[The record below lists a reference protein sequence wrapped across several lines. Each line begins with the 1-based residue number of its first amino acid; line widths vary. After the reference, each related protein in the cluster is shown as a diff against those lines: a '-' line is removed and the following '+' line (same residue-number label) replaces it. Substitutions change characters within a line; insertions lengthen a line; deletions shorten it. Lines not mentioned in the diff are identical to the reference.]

1 VRVYK
6 KATGQFYTIFNTS
19 FVPYVLNCG
28 SEIEFKHMD
37 KIKILW
43 VDDEIDLLKPHIL
56 FLEKKNYEVTTCNNG
71 VDAIDVFDDGNFDI
85 VFLDENMPGM
95 SGLETLQEM
104 KEKKSTTPVIMIT
117 KSEEE
122 YIMEE
127 AIGSKIADYLI
138 KPVNPNQILLSLKKN
153 LDHSRLV
160 SEKTTLDYQKE
171 FRKISMEM
179 GMVRTYEDWIELY
192 KKLIFWELELENI
205 EDQSMIEILESQKTE
220 ANSQFGKFIERNYE
234 DWFEP
239 KADKPILSHTL
250 FREVVVPEIV
260 KKDKPVLFVVIDNLR
275 YDQWK
280 SFESVVSNHYK
291 IEKEIPY
298 YSILPTATQYARN
311 AIFSGLT
318 PLEMEKQFPQYW
330 KNDVEEGGKNLY
342 EAEFLAAHL
351 KKLGLNIKQDYFKIT
366 NLASGKKLAENFKA
380 LKDNNL
386 VTVVYNFVDMLS
398 HAKTEMDVVKELAS
412 DDKAYRSLT
421 LSWFKN
427 SPLLDIIQQAQKM
440 GFKLVLTTDH
450 GTINVRN
457 PSKVIGDKNTSLNLR
472 YKTGRSLTYE
482 DKDVYAVKE
491 PKRIGLPTI
500 NMSSSYIF
508 AKNDFFLAYVNN
520 YNHYVSYYKNSYQH
534 GGISLEEMIIPLL
547 VLNPK

>member
-1 VRVYK
+1 ME
-6 KATGQFYTIFNTS
+6 Q
-19 FVPYVLNCG
+19 
-28 SEIEFKHMD
+28 
-37 KIKILW
+37 IKILW

-56 FLEKKNYEVTTCNNG
+56 FLEKKNYSVTTCNNG
-71 VDAIDVFDDGNFDI
+71 RDAIDLFGETNFDI

-95 SGLETLQEM
+95 SGLETLAEI

-171 FRKISMEM
+171 FRKIAMDLSM
-179 GMVRTYEDWIELY
+179 VNSYEDWIELY
-192 KKLIFWELELENI
+192 KKLIFWEIELENI
-205 EDQSMIEILESQKTE
+205 EDPNLISILESQKVE

-234 DWFEP
+234 SWFEP
-239 KADKPILSHTL
+239 KADKPILSHQL
-250 FREVVVPEIV
+250 FRELVVPELV
-260 KKDKPVLFVVIDNLR
+260 KKEKPVLFVVIDNLR

-280 SFESVVSNHYK
+280 TFESVVNNHYK
-291 IEKEIPY
+291 LETETPY
-298 YSILPTATQYARN
+298 FAMLPTATQYARN

-318 PLEMEKQFPQYW
+318 PLEMEKQYPQYW
-330 KNDVEEGGKNLY
+330 KNDVDEGGKNLH
-342 EAEFLAAHL
+342 EAEFLTAHL
-351 KKLGLNIKQDYFKIT
+351 KRLGINIKQDYFKIT
-366 NLASGKKLAENFKA
+366 NLAGGKKLAENFKS

-427 SPLLDIIQQAQKM
+427 SPLLEIIQQAQKL
-440 GFKLVLTTDH
+440 GFKLIITTDH
-450 GTINVRN
+450 GTINVKN

-472 YKTGRSLTYE
+472 YKTGRSLTFE
-482 DKDVYAVKE
+482 DKDVFYIKD
-491 PKRIGLPTI
+491 PKKIGLPAI
-500 NMSSSYIF
+500 NMSSCYIF
-508 AKNDFFLAYVNN
+508 AKNDLFLAYVNN
-520 YNHYVSYYKNSYQH
+520 YNHYVGYYKNTYQH
-534 GGISLEEMIIPLL
+534 GGISLEEVIVPFL
-547 VLNPK
+547 VFNPR

>member
-1 VRVYK
+1 
-6 KATGQFYTIFNTS
+6 
-19 FVPYVLNCG
+19 
-28 SEIEFKHMD
+28 MD
-37 KIKILW
+37 PIKILW

-56 FLEKKNYEVTTCNNG
+56 FLEKKNYKVTTFNNG
-71 VDAIDVFDDGNFDI
+71 RDAVDAFEEGNYDI

-95 SGLETLQEM
+95 SGLETLSEM
-104 KEKKSTTPVIMIT
+104 KEKKSSTPMIMIT

-138 KPVNPNQILLSLKKN
+138 KPVNPHQILLSLKKN
-153 LDHSRLV
+153 LDHSRLI

-171 FRKISMEM
+171 FRKIAMEM
-179 GMVRTYEDWIELY
+179 AMVNSHEDWVELY

-205 EDQSMIEILESQKTE
+205 NDQSMFEILESQKVE
-220 ANSQFGKFIERNYE
+220 ANAQFGKFIERNYE
-234 DWFEP
+234 DWFHP
-239 KADKPILSHTL
+239 KADTRGKAERSEAKPIQSHTL
-250 FREVVVPEIV
+250 FRELVVPELV
-260 KKDKPVLFVVIDNLR
+260 KKDTQSGVELSKAKPILFVVIDNLR

-280 SFESVVSNHYK
+280 VMENVVANHYK
-291 IEKEIPY
+291 LEKEVPY
-298 YSILPTATQYARN
+298 YASLPTATQYARN
-311 AIFSGLT
+311 SIFSGLT

-342 EAEFLAAHL
+342 EAEFLTAHL
-351 KKLGLNIKQDYFKIT
+351 KRLGLNIKQDYFKIT
-366 NLASGKKLAENFKA
+366 NLASGKKLAENFKG

-427 SPLLDIIQQAQKM
+427 SPLLEIIQQAQKL
-440 GFKLVLTTDH
+440 GFKLIITTDH
-450 GTINVRN
+450 GTINVKH
-457 PSKVIGDKNTSLNLR
+457 PTKVIGDKNTSLNLR

-482 DKDVYAVKE
+482 DKDVYAVKD
-491 PKRIGLPTI
+491 PKIIGLPTI

-508 AKNDFFLAYVNN
+508 AKNDLFLAYVNN
-520 YNHYVSYYKNSYQH
+520 YNHYVSYYRNTYQH
-534 GGISLEEMIIPLL
+534 GGISLEEMIVPFL
-547 VLNPK
+547 VFNPK

>member
-1 VRVYK
+1 
-6 KATGQFYTIFNTS
+6 
-19 FVPYVLNCG
+19 
-28 SEIEFKHMD
+28 MD
-37 KIKILW
+37 QIKILW

-56 FLEKKNYEVTTCNNG
+56 FLEKKNYHVTTCNNG
-71 VDAIDVFDDGNFDI
+71 RDAIDVFEEGNFDI

-95 SGLETLQEM
+95 SGLETLSEI
-104 KEKKSTTPVIMIT
+104 KEKKSSTPVIMIT

-171 FRKISMEM
+171 FRKIAMELA
-179 GMVRTYEDWIELY
+179 MVNSYEDWIELY
-192 KKLIFWELELENI
+192 KKLLFWELELENI
-205 EDQSMIEILESQKTE
+205 EDQSMIEILESQKVE

-239 KADKPILSHTL
+239 KAEKPVLSHTL

-280 SFESVVSNHYK
+280 AFESVVTNHYK
-291 IEKEIPY
+291 LEKEIPY
-298 YSILPTATQYARN
+298 FSILPTATQYARN

-342 EAEFLAAHL
+342 EAEFLTAHL
-351 KKLGLNIKQDYFKIT
+351 KRLGLNIKQDYFKIT
-366 NLASGKKLAENFKA
+366 NLAGGKKLAENFKS
-380 LKDNNL
+380 LKDNDL

-427 SPLLDIIQQAQKM
+427 SPLLEIIQQAQKL

-450 GTINVRN
+450 GTINVKN

-472 YKTGRSLTYE
+472 YKTGRSLSYE
-482 DKDVYAVKE
+482 EKDVYAVKD
-491 PKRIGLPTI
+491 PKKIGLPTI

-520 YNHYVSYYKNSYQH
+520 FNHYVSYYRNSYQH

>member
-1 VRVYK
+1 
-6 KATGQFYTIFNTS
+6 
-19 FVPYVLNCG
+19 
-28 SEIEFKHMD
+28 MD
-37 KIKILW
+37 TIKILW
-43 VDDEIDLLKPHIL
+43 VDDEIDYLKPHIL
-56 FLEKKNYEVTTCNNG
+56 FLEKKNYSVTTCNNG
-71 VDAIDVFDDGNFDI
+71 RDAIDIFEENNFDI

-95 SGLETLQEM
+95 SGLETLSEM
-104 KEKKSTTPVIMIT
+104 KEKKSSIPMIMIT

-153 LDHSRLV
+153 LDHSRLI
-160 SEKTTLDYQKE
+160 SQKTTLDYQKE

-179 GMVRTYEDWIELY
+179 GMVNSYEDWVELY

-205 EDQSMIEILESQKTE
+205 DDQSMVEILESQKAE

-234 DWFEP
+234 DWFAP
-239 KADKPILSHTL
+239 KTDKPRLSQTL
-250 FREVVVPEIV
+250 FKELVVPEIV
-260 KKDKPVLFVVIDNLR
+260 KKDKPILFVVIDNLR

-280 SFESVVSNHYK
+280 VFESVVGNHYK
-291 IEKEIPY
+291 LEKEVPY
-298 YSILPTATQYARN
+298 FALLPTATQYARN

-330 KNDVEEGGKNLY
+330 KNDPEEGGKNLF
-342 EAEFLAAHL
+342 EAEFLTAQL
-351 KKLGLNIKQDYFKIT
+351 KRLGLNIKQDYFKIT
-366 NLASGKKLAENFKA
+366 NLNSGKKLVENFKS
-380 LKDNNL
+380 LKNNDL

-427 SPLLDIIQQAQKM
+427 SPLLEIIQQAQKM
-440 GFKLVLTTDH
+440 GFKLILTTDH
-450 GTINVRN
+450 GTINVKN
-457 PSKVIGDKNTSLNLR
+457 PSKVVGDKNTSLNLR

-482 DKDVYAVKE
+482 HRDVYAIKD
-491 PKRIGLPTI
+491 PKKIGLPTI

-508 AKNDFFLAYVNN
+508 AKNDLFLAYVNN
-520 YNHYVSYYKNSYQH
+520 YNHYVSYYKNTYQH
-534 GGISLEEMIIPLL
+534 GGISLEEMIIPFLIF
-547 VLNPK
+547 NPK

>member
-1 VRVYK
+1 
-6 KATGQFYTIFNTS
+6 
-19 FVPYVLNCG
+19 
-28 SEIEFKHMD
+28 MD
-37 KIKILW
+37 PIKILW

-56 FLEKKNYEVTTCNNG
+56 FLEKKNYKVTTFNNG
-71 VDAIDVFDDGNFDI
+71 RDAVDAFEDGNFDI

-95 SGLETLQEM
+95 SGLETLSEM
-104 KEKKSTTPVIMIT
+104 KEKKSSTPMIMIT

-153 LDHSRLV
+153 LDHSRLI

-171 FRKISMEM
+171 FRKIAMEM
-179 GMVRTYEDWIELY
+179 AMVNSYEDWVELY
-192 KKLIFWELELENI
+192 KKLLFWELELDDI
-205 EDQSMIEILESQKTE
+205 TDQSMIEILESQKVE
-220 ANSQFGKFIERNYE
+220 ANAQFSKFIERNYE
-234 DWFEP
+234 DWFATPVRQGSSEP
-239 KADKPILSHTL
+239 KVDRPVQSHTL
-250 FREVVVPEIV
+250 FRELVVPELV

-280 SFESVVSNHYK
+280 AMESVVANHYK
-291 IEKEIPY
+291 LEKETPY
-298 YSILPTATQYARN
+298 YAILPTATQYARN
-311 AIFSGLT
+311 AIFSGLL
-318 PLEMEKQFPQYW
+318 PADMEKQFPQYW
-330 KNDVEEGGKNLY
+330 KNDVEDGGKNLY
-342 EAEFLAAHL
+342 EAEFLTAHL
-351 KKLGLNIKQDYFKIT
+351 KRLGLNIKQDYFKIT
-366 NLASGKKLAENFKA
+366 NLSSGKKLAENFKG

-398 HAKTEMDVVKELAS
+398 HAKTEMEVVKELAS

-427 SPLLDIIQQAQKM
+427 SPLLEIIQQAQKL
-440 GFKLVLTTDH
+440 GFKLIITTDH
-450 GTINVRN
+450 GTINVKN

-482 DKDVYAVKE
+482 DRDVYAVRD
-491 PKRIGLPTI
+491 PKKIGLPSI

-508 AKNDFFLAYVNN
+508 AKNDLFLAYVNN
-520 YNHYVSYYKNSYQH
+520 YNHYVSYYRNTYQH
-534 GGISLEEMIIPLL
+534 GGISLEEMIVPFL
-547 VLNPK
+547 VFNPK